1 MNERNE
7 KYHEHKIFV
16 SHFSASFVPYLNVIT
31 VKVTNLESEHSEDN
45 TNVAVRICFMLSW
58 RMKGEWPIWVS
69 NEIFLKL

>member
-45 TNVAVRICFMLSW
+45 TNVAVRICFMLS
-58 RMKGEWPIWVS
+58 
-69 NEIFLKL
+69 